1 MRATR
6 RTVCWFRGGGG
17 CVCSRLRYGPAR
29 LTATVEAAA
38 LAALLPHPPA
48 LRHLRM
54 RVKVDAPP
62 VLWLVPHQHR
72 SERDLTASAAT
83 AAVTTAAI
91 DVVVAGR
98 RPTAAAAAL
107 RRPIVSGAPA
117 TTATVAVAVA
127 IVLLLVHVVGFV
139 EALEIREAR
148 LRRRALLQAGGKEGW
163 GIRTEQRV
171 QGRAG
176 GGGGGGA
183 EARGTISAKEP
194 VSQSVMACGVV
205 LTSASS
211 CCWSLL
217 EPCLL
222 SGGLLE
228 PRRAAV
234 L

>member
-1 MRATR
+1 MILAQ
-6 RTVCWFRGGGG
+6 
-17 CVCSRLRYGPAR
+17 R

-148 LRRRALLQAGGKEGW
+148 LRRRARLQAGGEEG
-163 GIRTEQRV
+163 GVYARSRGATAR
-171 QGRAG
+171 GRRRRRRGRSTWDDLCEPRACQSVSHGLRRRAHLQAG
-176 GGGGGGA
+176 GREGY
-183 EARGTISAKEP
+183 T
-194 VSQSVMACGVV
+194 
-205 LTSASS
+205 L
-211 CCWSLL
+211 
-217 EPCLL
+217 
-222 SGGLLE
+222 
-228 PRRAAV
+228 
-234 L
+234 